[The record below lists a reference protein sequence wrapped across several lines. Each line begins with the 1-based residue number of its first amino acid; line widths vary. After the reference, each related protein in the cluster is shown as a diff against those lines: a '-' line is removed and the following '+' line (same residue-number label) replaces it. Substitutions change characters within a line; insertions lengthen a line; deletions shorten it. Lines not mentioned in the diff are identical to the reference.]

1 MENKYLNDA
10 PDVEVKDI
18 VSKRQKV
25 ISEAAD
31 SMPKYEYNANVLAKN
46 LHPKV
51 QHVKITDIE
60 DLADAKIY
68 TLCANPDLGTKKLAY
83 FRAGQYVSLFLK
95 IDGSVLTRPYSI
107 CSSPREAF
115 EGKYRILVKTKA
127 DGFAS
132 KYINEELKVGDSLEI
147 SGPEGFFY
155 YEGLRDAEF
164 VYGLVGGSGIS
175 PFVSMAEAI
184 CDGTED
190 FNLTII
196 YGSRISENILL
207 KEKLDELSK
216 RSNGKVKV
224 FYVLSDEEKDGFE
237 HGFITADIIRKY
249 QNDTNNA
256 DEKYSVFVCGSQAMY
271 DYLDG
276 ELIKLNIAKKYIRY
290 DAYGEYELGE
300 RDSEFVN
307 EFKESIYKLTV
318 VTNDGKERVIDAKA
332 TESLLVAMERV
343 GIKAPSKCRSGECGF
358 CRSKLVLGDVFIPEK
373 VEKRRQYDKLTGYIH
388 PCCTYPKS
396 DCRILVNCEE
406 PRVERKVKDMK
417 KKERTM
423 GLVMSIIM
431 SAAMGALSAYLVMK
445 GNPKATKSVPV
456 PMMYISNILLSV
468 TVGIIVALCLPFG
481 KMGRALAQKAHAK
494 PPAMKFTL
502 LNAIPFS
509 VGNTLIV
516 SFVVSFF
523 GVAMGRSKAP
533 ASAVAD
539 MPPLP
544 IMWLGSWGKI
554 LIPTLIL
561 SYVLSVL
568 LSPFVS
574 QLVGLT
580 DAGAEVGRASRGED

>member
-31 SMPKYEYNANVLAKN
+31 SLPKYEYNVNVLAKS
-46 LHPKV
+46 LHPKI
-51 QHVKITDIE
+51 QNVKISDIE
-60 DLADAKIY
+60 DLGDAKIY
-68 TLCANPDLGTKKLAY
+68 TLCANSDLGTKKFAY
-83 FRAGQYVSLFLK
+83 FRAGQYVSLHLK

-107 CSSPREAF
+107 CSSPREAL

-127 DGFAS
+127 DGYAS
-132 KYINEELKVGDSLEI
+132 TYINNEFKVGDKLEI

-155 YEGLRDAEF
+155 YEGLRDARN
-164 VYGLVGGSGIS
+164 VYGLAGGSGIS
-175 PFVSMAEAI
+175 PFISMAEAI

-190 FNLTII
+190 FYLTIL
-196 YGSRISENILL
+196 YGSRNSENILCM
-207 KEKLDELSK
+207 EKLDELSK

-224 FYVLSDEEKDGFE
+224 IYVLSDEEKEGFE
-237 HGFITADIIRKY
+237 HGFITAGMIRKY
-249 QNDTNNA
+249 QNDTNG
-256 DEKYSVFVCGSQAMY
+256 EKYSVFACGSQAMY

-276 ELIKLNIAKKYIRY
+276 ELTKLNIAKKYIRF

-300 RDSEFVN
+300 RDSEFIN
-307 EFKESIYKLTV
+307 KESIFKLTV

-332 TESLLVAMERV
+332 TESLLVAMERAGV
-343 GIKAPSKCRSGECGF
+343 KAPSKCRSGECGF

-373 VEKRRQYDKLTGYIH
+373 VERRRQYDKLTGYIH

-406 PRVERKVKDMK
+406 PRIERKVKDMK

-445 GNPKATKSVPV
+445 GNPEATKSLPV
-456 PMMYISNILLSV
+456 PMMYISNILLSI
-468 TVGIIVALCLPFG
+468 TVGIIVALCLPLG

-516 SFVVSFF
+516 SLVVSFF

-544 IMWLGSWGKI
+544 IMWLGSWGKL

>member
-31 SMPKYEYNANVLAKN
+31 SLPKYEYNVNVLAKS
-46 LHPKV
+46 LHPKI
-51 QHVKITDIE
+51 QNVKISDIE
-60 DLADAKIY
+60 DLGDAKIY
-68 TLCANPDLGTKKLAY
+68 TLCANSDLGTKKLAY
-83 FRAGQYVSLFLK
+83 FRAGQYVSLHLK

-107 CSSPREAF
+107 CSSPREAL

-127 DGFAS
+127 DGYAS
-132 KYINEELKVGDSLEI
+132 TYINNEFKVGDKLEI

-155 YEGLRDAEF
+155 YEGLRDARN
-164 VYGLVGGSGIS
+164 VYGLAGGSGIS
-175 PFVSMAEAI
+175 PFISMAEAI

-190 FNLTII
+190 FYLTIL
-196 YGSRISENILL
+196 YGSRNSENILCM
-207 KEKLDELSK
+207 EKLDELSK

-224 FYVLSDEEKDGFE
+224 IYVLSDEEKEGFE
-237 HGFITADIIRKY
+237 HGFITADMIRKY
-249 QNDTNNA
+249 QNDTKG
-256 DEKYSVFVCGSQAMY
+256 EKYSVFACGSQAMY

-276 ELIKLNIAKKYIRY
+276 ELTKLNIAKKYIRF

-300 RDSEFVN
+300 RDSEFIN
-307 EFKESIYKLTV
+307 KESIFKLTV

-332 TESLLVAMERV
+332 TESLLVAMERAGV
-343 GIKAPSKCRSGECGF
+343 KAPSKCRSGECGF

-373 VEKRRQYDKLTGYIH
+373 VERRRQYDKLTGYIH

-406 PRVERKVKDMK
+406 PRIERKVKDMK

-445 GNPKATKSVPV
+445 GNPEATKSVPV
-456 PMMYISNILLSV
+456 PMMYISNILLSI
-468 TVGIIVALCLPFG
+468 TVGIIVALCLPLG

-516 SFVVSFF
+516 SLVVSFF

-544 IMWLGSWGKI
+544 IMWLGSWGKL